1 MSGDRWRNTG
11 WYLSPG
17 TAGALMADIASIGAY
32 SERATFAWR
41 GMRSVDYD
49 YLSSLQRTDAGPSEA
64 SIRQRELAILDEA
77 RQWGLGY
84 GPGGW
89 SSDLQLLADLQHYGT
104 STRLIDVTSDPMTA
118 LWFASQDVG
127 EPDIS
132 NSGVLVAIDIEG
144 WARFGKRQPAGS
156 WSAAANPLGWELER
170 ALSSGAPFVVDSLHP
185 NDRLRAQAGYFL
197 ASRVPDSTQSA
208 SPFVGLDLTF
218 AEVPYRYPRQLLDD
232 MLHNTQHVT
241 RMRIPFIA
249 VRVKSFLKPRL
260 RRILENSYNRSS
272 KVLFPDFTGF
282 RDFSTTATP
291 RSSEEE
297 VDAKKR
303 GR

>member
-1 MSGDRWRNTG
+1 
-11 WYLSPG
+11 
-17 TAGALMADIASIGAY
+17 MADIASIGAY

-41 GMRSVDYD
+41 GMRSIDYD
-49 YLSSLQRTDAGPSEA
+49 YLSSLQRTDAGASEV
-64 SIRQRELAILDEA
+64 SIRQRELAILEEA
-77 RQWGLGY
+77 RLWGLGY

-132 NSGVLVAIDIEG
+132 NSGVLVAIDTAG
-144 WARFGKRQPAGS
+144 WARFGKGQPAGS

-170 ALSSGAPFVVDSLHP
+170 ALSSGEPFVVDSLHP
-185 NDRLRAQAGYFL
+185 NDRLRAQGGYFL
-197 ASRVPDSTQSA
+197 ASRVPDRTHGA
-208 SPFVGLDLTF
+208 SPFVGLDLAF

-241 RMRIPFIA
+241 RRRIPFVA

-272 KVLFPDFTGF
+272 KVLFPDFAGF
-282 RDFSTTATP
+282 RDFSSTATP

-297 VDAKKR
+297 VDAKKH